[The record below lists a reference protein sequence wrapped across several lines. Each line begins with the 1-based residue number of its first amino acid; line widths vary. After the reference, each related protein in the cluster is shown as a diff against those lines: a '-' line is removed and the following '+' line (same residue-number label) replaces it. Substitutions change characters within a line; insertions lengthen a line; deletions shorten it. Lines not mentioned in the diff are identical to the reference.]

1 MNFDG
6 NFKELT
12 TINID
17 DLVSRVERITLK
29 EWVKDTSRQEAFPDV
44 ATDVKTIMLKFNG
57 YMNDGGFPSD
67 TITYKDWDE
76 WEDVIQ
82 PVLNQVYSLFKRP
95 FLNKCMIV
103 NLKSKGEI
111 PPHNDMTY
119 SFAKSH
125 RLHIPLITNKDCIMT
140 VGDDSKNMKKSVLYE
155 VNNRRL
161 HSVKNSG
168 CCDRI
173 HLLFD
178 IYEKDL

>member
-12 TINID
+12 IIDID
-17 DLVSRVERITLK
+17 DLVLRVERITPE
-29 EWVKDTSRQEAFPDV
+29 EWIKDTSRQEAFPDV
-44 ATDVKTIMLKFNG
+44 ATDVTTIMLKFNG
-57 YMNDGGFPSD
+57 YMNGGGLPSD
-67 TITYKDWDE
+67 TITYEDWDE

-95 FLNKCMIV
+95 FLNKCMIA
-103 NLKSKGEI
+103 NLKSSGEI
-111 PPHNDMTY
+111 QEHKDMTY
-119 SFAKSH
+119 SFVKSH

-155 VNNRRL
+155 VNNRRE
-161 HSVKNSG
+161 HGVKNSG